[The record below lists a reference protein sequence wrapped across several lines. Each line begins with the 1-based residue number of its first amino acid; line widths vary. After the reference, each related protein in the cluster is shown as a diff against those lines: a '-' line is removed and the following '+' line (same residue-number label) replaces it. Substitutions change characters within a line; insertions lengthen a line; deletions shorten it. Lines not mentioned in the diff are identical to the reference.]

1 MKNALVATVA
11 VEGTVFHF
19 DKPYDYLIPKSFS
32 DCVKIGCRVMVPFG
46 AGNRKR
52 QAMVLDIKQTS
63 EFDKLKPIVSLIDK
77 TPILSN
83 EMLNL
88 AEWMKEHLF
97 CTYYDAF
104 KPMLPAGIN
113 VRIVE
118 SYRINDNVDINSLE
132 GYSQDE
138 INVLTLLNNSK
149 GTIEKDKLLSSLGLD
164 NNSKVLEKL
173 IVDNLILRTDDAVR
187 KINDAS
193 IKMVKVN
200 TEVVNNRTLT
210 AKQKTIIE
218 FIELA
223 GSASVKEVG
232 YFTGC
237 APATITNMVKKELLI
252 RFDNIVYRNP
262 YTINND
268 PDTSEIELTENQN
281 IAYKK
286 LKQLYM
292 SDKGAAALLYGV
304 TGSGKTSVFMKLVDD
319 AFRQNKGSI
328 VMVPEISLTPQT
340 LNLFHKRYGGK
351 VAVFH
356 SAMSLGQRMDEWKR
370 VKNGDALVA
379 IGTRSAV
386 FAPFE
391 NLGVII
397 IDEEQEHTYKSE
409 QTPRFHA
416 RDVAR
421 FRCAYSSSLLVLSS
435 ATPSVETYSAAKEGR
450 YHLCTLSERYGNA
463 SLPTVHTVDMR
474 EEVKQGNKSIFS
486 NLLIERLTKNLNEN
500 KQSILL
506 LNRRGHNTFISCS
519 YCGHVISCPHCSISL
534 TYHSANDRLMCHYC
548 GYSEPN
554 VKRCSECGSEHIRLS
569 GEGTQK
575 AEQELKLLF
584 PTARVLRM
592 DADSTLAK
600 NSYEQ
605 NLNSF
610 ANKEYDIMLGTQMV
624 AKGLN
629 FPDVTL
635 VGVLNADSSLYSEDY
650 KAFERT
656 FSLLTQVVGRSGRGD
671 KKGEAIIQTYT
682 PENEIISLASKQDY
696 DSFYD
701 EEILTRKVM
710 TYPPYCSMCLV
721 GVSGGVLTE
730 VKDVVTRFI
739 EALKNENDKTEQVKM
754 IVLGPSVANKP
765 KLGGKYRYRLLI
777 KVKNNKDFRL
787 MMKKVL
793 CDFSKTYNRK
803 TVSLFVD
810 INPENVF

>member
-1 MKNALVATVA
+1 MRNALVATVA

-19 DKPYDYLIPKSFS
+19 DKPYDYLVTDNLRDDIKP
-32 DCVKIGCRVMVPFG
+32 GCRVMVPFG
-46 AGNRKR
+46 TGNRKR
-52 QAMVLDIKQTS
+52 QAMVLEIKQSS
-63 EFDKLKPIVSLIDK
+63 EFNKLKPIVSLIDK
-77 TPILSN
+77 KPILTK
-83 EMLNL
+83 EMLSL

-113 VRIVE
+113 VRIIE
-118 SYRINDNVDINSLE
+118 SYRISEKFDINE
-132 GYSQDE
+132 IDNYSHDE
-138 INVLTLLNNSK
+138 ALILKVLYNSK
-149 GTIEKDKLLSSLGLD
+149 GTVEKDKLLSAVQL
-164 NNSKVLEKL
+164 NSDTKILEELSQKG
-173 IVDNLILRTDDAVR
+173 LILRTDDAVR
-187 KINDAS
+187 KINDAT
-193 IKMVKVN
+193 IKMIKVN
-200 TEVVNNRTLT
+200 SLVANNRPLTL
-210 AKQKTIIE
+210 KQKTIVE
-218 FIELA
+218 FVELA
-223 GSASVKEVG
+223 GSASVKEVC

-237 APATITNMVKKELLI
+237 APATITNMVKKDLLI
-252 RFDNIVYRNP
+252 RYDNIVYRNP
-262 YTINND
+262 YNISGEGNKSDIN
-268 PDTSEIELTENQN
+268 LTENQN
-281 IAYKK
+281 TAYEK
-286 LKQLYM
+286 LRQLYL

-319 AFRQNKGSI
+319 AFNDNKGSI

-340 LNLFHKRYGGK
+340 LSLFHNRYAGK

-386 FAPFE
+386 FAPFD

-397 IDEEQEHTYKSE
+397 MDEEQEHTYKSE

-416 RDVAR
+416 RDIAR
-421 FRCAYSSSLLVLSS
+421 FRCAYSSALLVLSS
-435 ATPSVETYSAAKEGR
+435 ATPSIETYSAAKEGR
-450 YHLCTLSERYGNA
+450 YHLCTLTQRYGNA
-463 SLPTVHTVDMR
+463 SLPMVHTVDMR
-474 EEVKQGNKSIFS
+474 EEIKQGNKSIFS
-486 NLLIERLTKNLNEN
+486 NFLVDRLTKNLNEN

-519 YCGHVISCPHCSISL
+519 YCGNVVTCPNCSISL

-554 VKRCSECGSEHIRLS
+554 IKKCKVCSSEHIRLS

-592 DADSTLAK
+592 DADSTLAR
-600 NSYEQ
+600 NSYEE
-605 NLNSF
+605 NLTRF
-610 ANKEYDIMLGTQMV
+610 ANKDYDIMLGTQMV

-635 VGVLNADSSLYSEDY
+635 VGVLNADASLYSEDF

-671 KKGEAIIQTYT
+671 KKGEAVIQTYT
-682 PENEIISLASKQDY
+682 PENEIISLAAKQDY

-701 EEILTRKVM
+701 EEILTRKIM

-721 GVSGGVLTE
+721 GVSGGVLSE
-730 VKDVVTRFI
+730 VKDVVTRFLD
-739 EALKNENDKTEQVKM
+739 ALRKENERTPEVKM
-754 IVLGPSVANKP
+754 IVLGPSCANKP
-765 KLGGKYRYRLLI
+765 KLGGKFRYRLII

-803 TVSLFVD
+803 TVNLFVD
-810 INPENVF
+810 INPEYVF